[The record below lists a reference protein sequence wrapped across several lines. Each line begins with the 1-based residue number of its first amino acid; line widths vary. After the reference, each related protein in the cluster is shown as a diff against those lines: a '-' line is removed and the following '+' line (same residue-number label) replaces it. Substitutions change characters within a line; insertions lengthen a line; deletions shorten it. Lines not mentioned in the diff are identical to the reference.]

1 MSNWKQSDSNVTT
14 IDLSQT
20 KHSQSASLSHTAEL
34 STIQWQ
40 NTIRRSQIKAN
51 ALWQVK

>member
-1 MSNWKQSDSNVTT
+1 MSNWKQSDSNVTS

-20 KHSQSASLSHTAEL
+20 KHSQSASISHTAER
-34 STIQWQ
+34 SPIQWQ

-51 ALWQVK
+51 ALSQVE